1 MPFVN
6 LAFDQRGLSESQIG
20 LMNALPGI
28 LIIVVTPFISRMAD
42 LRKKRVLFLNLGFLL
57 AGIFIG
63 MQSFP
68 LGFFWLLVLQLV
80 AALFLGSTTPIMNA
94 VTARMGRKYHI
105 DYGNWRLWGSFS
117 FASAA
122 FLMGMLWEKIGIQ
135 WVFLFT
141 AGLYLLSGF
150 VSLFLEEPE
159 GEKVEVKSQSGMKWL
174 PTDIAVWLFLFSA
187 FFANMGMNPF
197 NQFSAIYMIRLGGTA
212 ALAGLMRTASALVEV
227 PAMWFA
233 SKLEKRIGSLGVF
246 LISTVVFALAWLGFS
261 VATAPWMLIAITAFR
276 GVGFGLATVS
286 TIMYLDRKAKISE
299 AASYQS
305 LHTSLVFGLAPLI
318 AGPLGG
324 ILAENF
330 GLPTTFKFASYIGWV
345 STFCILLVFVRKWH
359 TSREII
365 K

>member
-1 MPFVN
+1 M
-6 LAFDQRGLSESQIG
+6 
-20 LMNALPGI
+20 
-28 LIIVVTPFISRMAD
+28 
-42 LRKKRVLFLNLGFLL
+42 
-57 AGIFIG
+57 
-63 MQSFP
+63 
-68 LGFFWLLVLQLV
+68 
-80 AALFLGSTTPIMNA
+80 
-94 VTARMGRKYHI
+94 
-105 DYGNWRLWGSFS
+105 
-117 FASAA
+117 
-122 FLMGMLWEKIGIQ
+122 
-135 WVFLFT
+135 
-141 AGLYLLSGF
+141 
-150 VSLFLEEPE
+150 
-159 GEKVEVKSQSGMKWL
+159 
-174 PTDIAVWLFLFSA
+174 
-187 FFANMGMNPF
+187 
-197 NQFSAIYMIRLGGTA
+197 GGTA

-345 STFCILLVFVRKWH
+345 STFCILLVFIRQWFI
-359 TSREII
+359 SRERG

>member
-20 LMNALPGI
+20 LLSALPGI
-28 LIIVVTPFISRMAD
+28 LIIIVTPFISRVAD
-42 LRKKRVLFLNLGFLL
+42 LRKKRVLFVNLGFIL

-63 MQSFP
+63 IQSFP
-68 LGFFWLLVLQLV
+68 LGFWWLLVLQLV
-80 AALFLGSTTPIMNA
+80 IALFSGPISPIANA
-94 VTARMGRKYHI
+94 VTARMGRKHHI
-105 DYGNWRLWGSFS
+105 DYGYWRLWGSFS

-122 FLMGMLWEKIGIQ
+122 FLMGLLWEKIGIQ
-135 WVFLFT
+135 WVFLIT
-141 AGLYLLSGF
+141 AILYLLSGF
-150 VSLFLEEPE
+150 ISVFLEEPE
-159 GEKVEVKSQSGMKWL
+159 GENVEVKRKGRKKWL
-174 PTDIAVWLFLFSA
+174 PTDVAVWLFLFSA
-187 FFANMGMNPF
+187 FFTNMGMGPF
-197 NQFSAIYMIRLGGTA
+197 NQYSAIYMIRLGGTA

-227 PAMWFA
+227 PTMWFA

-246 LISTVVFALAWLGFS
+246 LVSTVIYALAWLGFS

-276 GVGFGLATVS
+276 GIGFGLAAVS
-286 TIMYLDRKAKISE
+286 TIMYLDRKAKVSE

-324 ILAENF
+324 VLAEEF
-330 GLPTTFKFASYIGWV
+330 GLPLTFQFASYIGWV
-345 STFCILLVFVRKWH
+345 STFCLLLVFVRH
-359 TSREII
+359 GHISRGGV